1 MSIISCCQQS
11 ETFYLSNKYKH
22 KKHHPHCKTMG
33 QPDGKKNSSGT
44 KVKLPKD
51 DLDRWKEEKAKRMLA
66 WIHTLHGNEHVG
78 AETPWWKVRI
88 CRLST

>member
-1 MSIISCCQQS
+1 MSIILSCCQQS
-11 ETFYLSNKYKH
+11 ETFYLSDKYKH

-51 DLDRWKEEKAKRMLA
+51 DLAFL
-66 WIHTLHGNEHVG
+66 V
-78 AETPWWKVRI
+78 ETTNYTELEIK
-88 CRLST
+88 